1 MIKDL
6 SYLHDSR
13 ALCPLPRARPAQ
25 NKHNLRLH
33 HHTQPVRN
41 AWELLRQ
48 PVQQSHYH
56 KPRGWER
63 AALMNDHRPLRV
75 RYRAAWMTA
84 WCVSRKCAGQIPLPP
99 YTCPTNQRAEETL
112 TFLKPR
118 PQFWMLSRTRTP
130 PESGVRAPAS
140 APGLPCPLI
149 ISDLFLDPYKLNVS
163 VPKFWPNVQIILPY
177 FRFADAWPSLYHKV
191 WLIIQC
197 LCIFFTEK
205 KIPLQNIVFFF

>member
-56 KPRGWER
+56 KPGGWER

-99 YTCPTNQRAEETL
+99 YTCPTNQR
-112 TFLKPR
+112 R
-118 PQFWMLSRTRTP
+118 RWRSLSHAHSS
-130 PESGVRAPAS
+130 ECSLERAPLLSLGFARQHQH
-140 APGLPCPLI
+140 PGCHVRLL
-149 ISDLFLDPYKLNVS
+149 
-163 VPKFWPNVQIILPY
+163 
-177 FRFADAWPSLYHKV
+177 
-191 WLIIQC
+191 
-197 LCIFFTEK
+197 
-205 KIPLQNIVFFF
+205 